1 MDNFLNELLC
11 GFRESH
17 STQHVL
23 FKLEQDISGFIRT
36 ILRDLSKAYYSL
48 PYDLLITKLGAEGL
62 ERSSLILLMDY
73 LNSRKQ
79 QTKVRSS
86 YNNWSE
92 IKHRILQVSIVGHL
106 LFNIFTN
113 KLFFDKLKSDA
124 CNFADDHTLHS
135 CRVNLKTV
143 LENLKHDASKLL
155 YWFKINSMK
164 EIPEKFQFM
173 ILSKNL
179 IKLKNVL

>member
-36 ILRDLSKAYYSL
+36 IFRDLSKAYYSL

-73 LNSRKQ
+73 LNSCKQ
-79 QTKVRSS
+79 QTKVGSS
-86 YNNWSE
+86 YNNSSE
-92 IKHRILQVSIVGHL
+92 IKHRILQVSILGHL

-113 KLFFDKLKSDA
+113 TLFFD
-124 CNFADDHTLHS
+124 
-135 CRVNLKTV
+135 
-143 LENLKHDASKLL
+143 
-155 YWFKINSMK
+155 I
-164 EIPEKFQFM
+164 
-173 ILSKNL
+173 
-179 IKLKNVL
+179 

>member
-79 QTKVRSS
+79 QTKLVHPTT
-86 YNNWSE
+86 
-92 IKHRILQVSIVGHL
+92 IGL
-106 LFNIFTN
+106 
-113 KLFFDKLKSDA
+113 KLNTEFCKF
-124 CNFADDHTLHS
+124 
-135 CRVNLKTV
+135 
-143 LENLKHDASKLL
+143 L
-155 YWFKINSMK
+155 YWDTYYSIYLQTSYSLAYKSLMLA
-164 EIPEKFQFM
+164 
-173 ILSKNL
+173 ILRM
-179 IKLKNVL
+179 IKLCTLVE